1 MEIGLNSV
9 DRDETEIKQDI
20 KKKRKKEELED
31 LENEVEITQQVL
43 VKQPPLSYDGDSEV
57 PREACL
63 LHLRLIIRDCWE
75 ADEGR
80 SKFLALIFLS

>member
-1 MEIGLNSV
+1 MNIIIIIIAIIIIGN
-9 DRDETEIKQDI
+9 
-20 KKKRKKEELED
+20 
-31 LENEVEITQQVL
+31 
-43 VKQPPLSYDGDSEV
+43 YDGDSEV

-80 SKFLALIFLS
+80 SKFLALMFLS

>member
-1 MEIGLNSV
+1 MNVIIIIAIIIIGN
-9 DRDETEIKQDI
+9 
-20 KKKRKKEELED
+20 
-31 LENEVEITQQVL
+31 
-43 VKQPPLSYDGDSEV
+43 YDGDSEV

-80 SKFLALIFLS
+80 SKFLALMFLS